1 MKICLQQI
9 KAEIKEIEA
18 ELKNQES
25 IRKEEMERKRQE
37 ADPMTSI
44 NAELMRMISANKNVK
59 LSVKELEKLTNR
71 LDELEEYKD
80 LKAE

>member
-37 ADPMTSI
+37 SDPMTSI